1 MKILHIADT
10 HLGYSAYRRVS
21 TNGINQREIDT
32 YDAFSKFVDYCVENK
47 PDLILHAGDLFDS
60 VRPNNRAITFAIDQI
75 LRLSEKK
82 IPFVVIAGNHEHP
95 KLRETGHIF
104 SIFDHLTYVYPIYR
118 SSYEPIQFDIGKE
131 KVTIHAVPQTSTK
144 ESFENNLRRVKNDNS
159 SHYNIL
165 LVHGSVKGIESFC
178 MNEFNELMIPKKY
191 LDSYFDY
198 VALGHFHKF
207 SKVTEKAYYSGS
219 TECFSFNE
227 AGEKKG
233 FVEVEFNGE
242 KSKHKFIH
250 LVTRNVVDYPAIDC
264 SNLTLNEIMS
274 EIYKSIKEINP
285 EGKVFRIILDQI
297 PSHIFR
303 GLDFNSIRK
312 RCSASIHFEI
322 RPRIS
327 VETHKNRNLGTKIDA
342 LSGEFIRFINENEIQ
357 EKDKLM
363 VLGLEYIKKMESKK
377 EEK

>member
-1 MKILHIADT
+1 MKIFHVADT

-21 TNGINQREIDT
+21 ADGINQREIDV
-32 YDAFSKFVDYCVENK
+32 YDSFSRFVDYCLENK

-75 LRLSEKK
+75 LRISEKK

-104 SIFDHLTYVYPIYR
+104 SIFDHLDNVYPVY
-118 SSYEPIQFDIGKE
+118 SSSHESIQLDIGKE
-131 KVTIHAVPQTSTK
+131 KVTIHPVPQSSTK
-144 ESFENNLRRVKNDNS
+144 EDFENNLRQIRKDNS
-159 SHYNIL
+159 SNYNIL
-165 LVHGSVKGIESFC
+165 MVHGSVMGIESFC
-178 MNEFNELMIPKKY
+178 MNEFNELVIPKKY

-207 SKVTEKAYYSGS
+207 SKVTKKAYYSGS

-233 FVEVEFNGE
+233 FIKVELNKEKIDHEFIQL
-242 KSKHKFIH
+242 K
-250 LVTRNVVDYPAIDC
+250 TRNVVDYPSIEC
-264 SNLTLNEIMS
+264 SNLTLNEVMS
-274 EIYKSIKEINP
+274 KIYRSIEDIDPAN
-285 EGKVFRIILDQI
+285 KVFRIVLDGV

-303 GLDFNSIRK
+303 GLDFSSIRK
-312 RCSASIHFEI
+312 KCSDSIHFEI

-327 VETHKNRNLGTKIDA
+327 TEMYKNRNSGSKIDA
-342 LSGEFIRFINENEIQ
+342 LSEEFTRFINENEIQ
-357 EKDKLM
+357 DKDKLLA
-363 VLGLEYIKKMESKK
+363 LGLDYIKKVESKK

>member
-1 MKILHIADT
+1 MKIFHVADT

-21 TNGINQREIDT
+21 ADGINQREIDT
-32 YDAFSKFVDYCVENK
+32 YEAFTKFVDYSIENK
-47 PDLILHAGDLFDS
+47 PDLIIHAGDLFDS

-104 SIFDHLTYVYPIYR
+104 SIFDHLGNVYPVYS
-118 SSYEPIQFDIGKE
+118 SSYESIQFNIGKE
-131 KVTIHAVPQTSTK
+131 KVTVHAVPQSSKK
-144 ESFENNLRRVKNDNS
+144 EDFENNLKQIKKDNS
-159 SHYNIL
+159 SNYNIL
-165 LVHGSVKGIESFC
+165 MVHGSVRGIESFC
-178 MNEFNELMIPKKY
+178 MNEFNELIIPKKY

-233 FVEVEFNGE
+233 FIQVELNNKKINPEFIQL
-242 KSKHKFIH
+242 K
-250 LVTRNVVDYPAIDC
+250 TRNVVDVPPVDC
-264 SNLTLNEIMS
+264 SNLTLNEVMNQ
-274 EIYKSIKEINP
+274 IYRSIENINP
-285 EGKVFRIILDQI
+285 AGKVFRIILDAI

-303 GLDFNSIRK
+303 GLDFSNIRK
-312 RCSASIHFEI
+312 KCSDSIHFEI
-322 RPRIS
+322 RPRNS
-327 VETHKNRNLGTKIDA
+327 TETYKNRNFGSKINA
-342 LSGEFIRFINENEIQ
+342 LSDEFTRFINENEIQ
-357 EKDKLM
+357 DKDKLLA
-363 VLGLEYIKKMESKK
+363 LGLDYIKKIESKK
-377 EEK
+377 EDK